1 MKRSGVAIGVVTIVV
16 AIFAAWLLRSG
27 GEHTAI
33 DLIEQFPTAP
43 TKRPRP
49 EAFKVEDVSI
59 AGVSHKAIAPSEPAR
74 VGWHFTVPAD
84 GWLKVSVGMKE
95 QSWTM
100 QGDGV
105 IMQIVVVPNGKT
117 SEELMRLHVNPFTE
131 PGDRQWKDLTLDL
144 SPYSGQAVDLIF
156 NNLSGPDPPRGQPFK
171 NDQNGDL
178 PVWGAP
184 RVVIK

>member
-1 MKRSGVAIGVVTIVV
+1 MKRSGIAVAVVTIVV
-16 AIFAAWLLRSG
+16 AGFAAWLLRSG

-33 DLIEQFPTAP
+33 DLIEQFPTASI
-43 TKRPRP
+43 KRPNP
-49 EAFKVEDVSI
+49 DVFKVEDASI

-74 VGWHFTVPAD
+74 VGWHITVPAD
-84 GWLKVSVGMKE
+84 AWLKVSIGMKE

-100 QGDGV
+100 QGNGV
-105 IMQIVVVPNGKT
+105 IMQIVVANGKT
-117 SEELMRLHVNPFTE
+117 SEELLRLHVDPFKE

-156 NNLSGPDPPRGQPFK
+156 NNLSSPPPSPGQAAI
-171 NDQNGDL
+171 DDRNGDFPL
-178 PVWGAP
+178 WGVP

>member
-1 MKRSGVAIGVVTIVV
+1 MKRSVLVSGVVAIVV
-16 AIFAAWLLRSG
+16 AGFALWLLRSG

-43 TKRPRP
+43 IRRPRP
-49 EAFKVEDVSI
+49 DIFTVEDVKI
-59 AGVSHKAIAPSEPAR
+59 AGVTHKAIAPSEPAR
-74 VGWHFTVPAD
+74 VGWHFTVPQDA
-84 GWLKVSVGMKE
+84 WLKVSIGMKE

-100 QGDGV
+100 QGNGV
-105 IMQIVVVPNGKT
+105 IFQIGVTNGKNY
-117 SEELMRLHVNPFTE
+117 EELLRLHVNPFTE

-156 NNLSGPDPPRGQPFK
+156 NNLSGPDPAPGQPFQ
-171 NDQNGDL
+171 DDRNGDMPL
-178 PVWGAP
+178 WGEP